1 MRRTPSETA
10 EIKES
15 LERINTSLGHL
26 SELIIGQKTLFENL
40 SGLVETNRL
49 DHQRQIDSL
58 KRRVD
63 TAYEMITE
71 AMSIARSALE
81 MAKEA
86 NELSRQFA
94 GSVGLSRDLAT
105 HSREMLALAQ
115 QQLEAMRVE
124 LATLKENGN
133 G

>member
-1 MRRTPSETA
+1 MATKQETA
-10 EIKES
+10 EIKNS
-15 LERINTSLGHL
+15 LERISESLANL
-26 SELIIGQKTLFENL
+26 AELITGQQSLFGNL
-40 SGLVETNRL
+40 ASTMEANHT
-49 DHQRQIDSL
+49 DHQRQIDTL

-71 AMSIARSALE
+71 SMSIARSALE

-86 NELSRQFA
+86 NELSRQYA
-94 GSVGLSRDLAT
+94 GSIGLSRDLAT

-115 QQLEAMRVE
+115 QQLESMRAE
-124 LATLKENGN
+124 LAALNNNGN

>member
-1 MRRTPSETA
+1 MATKQETA
-10 EIKES
+10 EIKNSLEHINES
-15 LERINTSLGHL
+15 LANLA
-26 SELIIGQKTLFENL
+26 ELITGQQSLFGNL
-40 SGLVETNRL
+40 ASAMEANHT
-49 DHQRQIDSL
+49 DHQRQIDTL

-71 AMSIARSALE
+71 SMSIARSALE

-86 NELSRQFA
+86 NELSRQYA
-94 GSVGLSRDLAT
+94 GSIGLSRDLAT

-115 QQLEAMRVE
+115 QQLESMRAE
-124 LATLKENGN
+124 LAILNSNGN

>member
-15 LERINTSLGHL
+15 LERINASLGHL

-115 QQLEAMRVE
+115 QQMEAMRVE